1 MTQRNTQ
8 PQALLAPVSTYTSHD
23 VIAALLRT
31 LPLAAALILVL
42 VLITV
47 QSGAG
52 NGFA

>member
-1 MTQRNTQ
+1 MTQRNTR
-8 PQALLAPVSTYTSHD
+8 PQASRITSHD
-23 VIAALLRT
+23 VTAALLNA

>member
-8 PQALLAPVSTYTSHD
+8 PQASRIMSHD
-23 VIAALLRT
+23 TTAALLRT

>member
-8 PQALLAPVSTYTSHD
+8 PQALRITSHD
-23 VIAALLRT
+23 VTAALLRT

>member
-8 PQALLAPVSTYTSHD
+8 PQASLIPISTITSHD
-23 VIAALLRT
+23 VTAALLRT
-31 LPLAAALILVL
+31 LPLAAALILVR